1 MRDDMGDAQGR
12 AMTAAYE
19 ARKESPGWC
28 VVGPDFYLHHRERD
42 ICEAIAAL
50 LNGDAQTAQQIVERW
65 RG

>member
-1 MRDDMGDAQGR
+1 
-12 AMTAAYE
+12 MTAAYE